1 MEAAQTI
8 REAVAEV
15 ARLRREAEADG
26 ALARAV
32 AEVKRV
38 QAQRFA
44 GTYADL
50 LASGPHAAAA
60 RFFLEELYSDK
71 DFGERDAQFSRIA
84 GAIERL
90 FPQQVAQTAVSLA
103 QLHALTERLDHAL
116 AHAWLHH
123 GAADTATRYALAWRA
138 VGQRAGR
145 EAQLAN
151 VLDIGDEMVRLTR
164 APGLRLMLKMMRG
177 PAAAA
182 GLSALQHFL
191 ETGFDTFAAMAKRRD
206 GAESFLRT
214 VRERETAL
222 IVMLFEAP
230 LVACE
235 TGLARI
241 LGQAR

>member
-1 MEAAQTI
+1 M
-8 REAVAEV
+8 
-15 ARLRREAEADG
+15 
-26 ALARAV
+26 
-32 AEVKRV
+32 
-38 QAQRFA
+38 
-44 GTYADL
+44 
-50 LASGPHAAAA
+50 
-60 RFFLEELYSDK
+60 
-71 DFGERDAQFSRIA
+71 
-84 GAIERL
+84 
-90 FPQQVAQTAVSLA
+90 
-103 QLHALTERLDHAL
+103 
-116 AHAWLHH
+116 
-123 GAADTATRYALAWRA
+123 
-138 VGQRAGR
+138 
-145 EAQLAN
+145 
-151 VLDIGDEMVRLTR
+151 LDIGDEMVRLTR